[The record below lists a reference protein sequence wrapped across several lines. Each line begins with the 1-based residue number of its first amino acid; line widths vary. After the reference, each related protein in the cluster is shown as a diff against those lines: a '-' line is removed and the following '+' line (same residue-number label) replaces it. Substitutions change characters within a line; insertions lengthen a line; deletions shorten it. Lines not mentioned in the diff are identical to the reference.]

1 MAEPL
6 ASDFLRPVEP
16 GKARVELRLL
26 VTAAEREI
34 VFDRQAAARRLAEGR
49 RHRFAPRRGPVAP
62 GFEVAHAPSPA
73 RRSTRTSSQNRLLP
87 CSIARLR
94 ARRMWRRT
102 EGHTSELQS
111 LQSIS

>member
-1 MAEPL
+1 MAKPL
-6 ASDFLRPVEP
+6 AADVLRPVDT

-34 VFDRQAAARRLAEGR
+34 VFDRQAAARRLADGR

-73 RRSTRTSSQNRLLP
+73 RRPPRTFSQNRLLP
-87 CSIARLR
+87 RSLARLR
-94 ARRMWRRT
+94 SRRLTRTRAR
-102 EGHTSELQS
+102 
-111 LQSIS
+111 